1 MNIEYEKQ
9 MGNNIRR
16 LRMYYELTQE
26 QLSAKLQIKG
36 IDITRSA
43 LAKSKLVKDIY
54 IQTKLK
60 V

>member
-26 QLSAKLQIKG
+26 QLSAKLQTKG
-36 IDITRSA
+36 IDITSHQSGNHNNWIFQVIR
-43 LAKSKLVKDIY
+43 Y
-54 IQTKLK
+54 I
-60 V
+60 

>member
-9 MGNNIRR
+9 MGNNIRQ

-26 QLSAKLQIKG
+26 QLSAKLQTKG
-36 IDITRSA
+36 IDITR
-43 LAKSKLVKDIY
+43 KSKLVKDIY